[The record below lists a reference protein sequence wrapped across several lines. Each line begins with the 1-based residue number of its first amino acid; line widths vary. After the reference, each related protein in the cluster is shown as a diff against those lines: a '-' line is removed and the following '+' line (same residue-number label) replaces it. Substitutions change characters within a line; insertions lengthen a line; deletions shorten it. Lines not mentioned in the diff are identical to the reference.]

1 MWNSLGQSV
10 NRSITTTTTAKN
22 KIDIWYLVMKIVDKV
37 KRKKHWQFTI
47 IIYHCQY
54 EEIESKKYKKKINLV
69 CLVRSSR
76 YITQKEIT
84 KNDQLEHRSILSMI
98 ESIIKIVKKRKIK
111 NKSRTNKQEQQ
122 QQQQKV
128 GVVNKCRFGFWLLSL
143 FLFISFMVHETQ
155 QKKRMRKTKRIMES
169 KERIT

>member
-1 MWNSLGQSV
+1 M
-10 NRSITTTTTAKN
+10 
-22 KIDIWYLVMKIVDKV
+22 
-37 KRKKHWQFTI
+37 
-47 IIYHCQY
+47 
-54 EEIESKKYKKKINLV
+54 V

-155 QKKRMRKTKRIMES
+155 QKKEWKKTKRIMES
-169 KERIT
+169 KERITQKKKNPNLIFYFSQTKIERIERNVKVGWKMLLLLLLPSSS